1 MCGGGDL
8 KSVLDDKNVKFHR
21 LKRAGEPVA
30 VRGRLSV
37 PGSLG

>member
-1 MCGGGDL
+1 MRGSGDL
-8 KSVLDDKNVKFHR
+8 ESVLEDKNVKFHS

-30 VRGRLSV
+30 VRGRLSE